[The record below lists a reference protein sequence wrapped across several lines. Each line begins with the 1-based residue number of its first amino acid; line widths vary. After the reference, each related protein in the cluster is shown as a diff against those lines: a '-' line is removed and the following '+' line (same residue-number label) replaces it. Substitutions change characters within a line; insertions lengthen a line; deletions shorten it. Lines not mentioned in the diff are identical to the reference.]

1 MASGLLGFS
10 LAWSFEEGGFFVS
23 LAILIS
29 TFDRYESLARWTAQ
43 RIEQCWIGH
52 PPLFFSGLEEG
63 DSEKDWMTLTQAAVA
78 KLIANGFTHAYL
90 ILDDH
95 PPMGECHSGFL
106 NAILPSAAVAS
117 KASHISLL
125 GFGQH
130 RRREGGLIR
139 VGEAWFEKSDPSYR
153 WRFSL
158 HPGFWNLEDLCAL
171 LDLRMREYQGSA
183 RTPWNFERHKD
194 DPSEPIAGEIG
205 RRCHRIRGTDW
216 NVSFGRLPRIQEAF
230 LRALV
235 DLKMFAAKCTGGLEA
250 RRCVELDWFWAFGH
264 YAGPYPIYWSGC
276 LRQGKPHADFEKW
289 LRVFGPVEMRDSW
302 KQFKEI
308 SGGIFSKN
316 RASND

>member
-1 MASGLLGFS
+1 M
-10 LAWSFEEGGFFVS
+10 S

-29 TFDRYESLARWTAQ
+29 TFDRYAPLACWTAQ
-43 RIEQCWIGH
+43 RIEQCWIEH
-52 PPLFFSGLEEG
+52 PPIFFSGLEKG

-78 KLIANGFTHAYL
+78 NLIANGFSHAYL

-95 PPMGECHSGFL
+95 PPMGACHSGFL
-106 NAILPSAAVAS
+106 NTILPSAAVATN
-117 KASHISLL
+117 ASHISLL

-130 RRREGGLIR
+130 RRSEGRLIR

-158 HPGFWNLEDLCAL
+158 HPGFWNLEDLREL

-194 DPSEPIAGEIG
+194 DPLEPIADEIG
-205 RRCHRIRGTDW
+205 RRCYRIRGTDW
-216 NVSFGRLPRIQEAF
+216 NASFGRLPLIQESS
-230 LRALV
+230 LRALA
-235 DLKMFAAKCTGGLEA
+235 DLKMFVAKCTGGLDA
-250 RRCVELDWFWAFGH
+250 RCRVALEWFWAFGH

-289 LRVFGPVEMRDSW
+289 LRVFGPFELKASW
-302 KQFKEI
+302 RNFKGAQGTI
-308 SGGIFSKN
+308 FLQHGGLK
-316 RASND
+316 